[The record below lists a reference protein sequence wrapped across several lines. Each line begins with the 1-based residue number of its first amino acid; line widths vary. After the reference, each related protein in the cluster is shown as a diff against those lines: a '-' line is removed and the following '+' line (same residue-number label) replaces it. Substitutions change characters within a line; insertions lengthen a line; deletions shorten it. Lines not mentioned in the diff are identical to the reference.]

1 MFVVLVTPP
10 IVRPGRLLRSSTV
23 GRARRT
29 FARSLA
35 SAVADGKLG
44 AVPASYESRLFTI
57 TPTKA
62 GYETRVMP
70 GGDQKIGLNMVLVGA
85 FGLVGGLFLP
95 GILRILVVALAL
107 IVLVLGTAA
116 LVQAARAK
124 TRSLTTLDRSAGTI
138 TQSGTVVPIAEVTG
152 IGLIQVRGFRVVG
165 VHRSS
170 GKPLWLSS
178 AAKMPRLPELESAV
192 KSMAADLGVPYL
204 DSPSA

>member
-1 MFVVLVTPP
+1 M
-10 IVRPGRLLRSSTV
+10 
-23 GRARRT
+23 
-29 FARSLA
+29 
-35 SAVADGKLG
+35 ADGKLEV
-44 AVPASYESRLFTI
+44 VPASYESRLFTI
-57 TPTKA
+57 TPTKT

-85 FGLVGGLFLP
+85 FGLIGGLFLP
-95 GILRILVVALAL
+95 GILRIIVVALAL

-124 TRSLTTLDRSAGTI
+124 TRALTTLDRSAGTI
-138 TQSGTVVPIAEVTG
+138 TQSGTVVAIGEVTG

-165 VHRSS
+165 VHRTS

-178 AAKMPRLPELESAV
+178 AAKMPRIPELETAV

-204 DSPSA
+204 EAPSG

>member
-1 MFVVLVTPP
+1 M
-10 IVRPGRLLRSSTV
+10 
-23 GRARRT
+23 
-29 FARSLA
+29 
-35 SAVADGKLG
+35 
-44 AVPASYESRLFTI
+44 PASYESRLFTI
-57 TPTKA
+57 TPTKT

-70 GGDQKIGLNMVLVGA
+70 GGDQKIGLYMVLVGA

-95 GILRILVVALAL
+95 GILSVIVVALAV

-124 TRSLTTLDRSAGTI
+124 TRALTTLDRSAGTI

-178 AAKMPRLPELESAV
+178 EAKMPRLPELETAV
-192 KSMAADLGVPYL
+192 KSMAMDLGVPYL
-204 DSPSA
+204 EVPAA